1 MKRPMTAKPKQ
12 VRDGYQFSFA
22 KEEYYALTKLLQRV
36 RADYEHEL
44 YELEDT
50 GEDWEIDEINQYLDW
65 VQTVE
70 QAVERNEQHG

>member
-1 MKRPMTAKPKQ
+1 MSAKQKQ
-12 VRDGYQFSFA
+12 LRDGYQFSFT

-50 GEDWEIDEINQYLDW
+50 SEDWEIDEINQYLDW

-70 QAVERNEQHG
+70 HAVERKTEQKS